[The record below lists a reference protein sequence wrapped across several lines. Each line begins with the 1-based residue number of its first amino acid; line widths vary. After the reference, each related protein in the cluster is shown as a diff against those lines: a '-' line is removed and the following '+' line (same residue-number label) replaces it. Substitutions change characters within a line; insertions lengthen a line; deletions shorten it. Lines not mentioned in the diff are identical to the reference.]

1 MTGRKKPSGE
11 DGSEKAIELIA
22 GIVHESLD
30 AKVLFFADP
39 DQVRLL
45 ERAARQM
52 IDSLK
57 AGGKILL
64 FGNGGSACDA
74 QHIAGVL
81 VNVFLNQNRKA
92 LPAFALTTDGAL
104 MTAIA
109 NDSSFVH
116 IFDRQIQ
123 ALGRRGDVA
132 VGISTSGNSPNVL
145 KGLEAARYQNMHTVG
160 LLGRD
165 GGRAAGMVDFALV
178 VRHTETARIQEV
190 HTLIGHILCHL
201 IEAEMFG
208 DAGADAAAA
217 NTRGGDRPAAAGTP
231 TKVER

>member
-1 MTGRKKPSGE
+1 VTGRKKPSDE
-11 DGSEKAIELIA
+11 DNSEQAIERIA

-30 AKVLFFADP
+30 AKVLFFADQ
-39 DQVRLL
+39 DQIRLV

-52 IDSLK
+52 IDALK

-74 QHIAGVL
+74 QHIAGEL
-81 VNVFLNQNRKA
+81 ANVFLNRNRKA

-104 MTAIA
+104 MTSIA
-109 NDSSFVH
+109 NDTSFVH

-132 VGISTSGNSPNVL
+132 VGISTSGNSPNVV
-145 KGLEAARYQNMHTVG
+145 KGLEAARYQNMHTIG

-165 GGRAAGMVDFALV
+165 GGRAASIVDIALV

-201 IEAEMFG
+201 IEAEVFG
-208 DAGADAAAA
+208 DTGADTATAD
-217 NTRGGDRPAAAGTP
+217 TRAGGRPAAAAGP
-231 TKVER
+231 IKGER